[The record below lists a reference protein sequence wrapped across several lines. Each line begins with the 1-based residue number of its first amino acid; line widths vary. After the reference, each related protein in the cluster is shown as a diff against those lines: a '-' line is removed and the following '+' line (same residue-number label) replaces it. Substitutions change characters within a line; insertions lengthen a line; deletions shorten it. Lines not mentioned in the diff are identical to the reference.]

1 MFLITD
7 HFFPLGLCIAC
18 LIIRLDLI
26 PFTESTDFLEFI
38 GVANLP
44 SNDSDHVELASSIQ
58 GSYHLIFFANT
69 LKVVGYNCTCI
80 GWVVYT

>member
-1 MFLITD
+1 M
-7 HFFPLGLCIAC
+7 AC

-26 PFTESTDFLEFI
+26 PCTESTDFLEFI

-44 SNDSDHVELASSIQ
+44 SNDNDHVELASSIP

-69 LKVVGYNCTCI
+69 LKVLGYNCASVTVKQGLSFTIC
-80 GWVVYT
+80 